1 MFYLYF
7 LPVLCT
13 FPAKQVSSLYA
24 PCRYQ
29 RHTNKLYQ
37 DTEASCISLNNTYK
51 QNVDFRLIS
60 KYFCCTRY
68 MNHLLQ
74 YRNQYISAAN
84 KAPNHLNLHIT
95 TTIHSPYISLTAIQY
110 LRSTLL
116 QCLSTKQQSLA
127 N

>member
-13 FPAKQVSSLYA
+13 FPAKQVSSLYV

-60 KYFCCTRY
+60 KYFCCTRD
-68 MNHLLQ
+68 MNHFLQ
-74 YRNQYISAAN
+74 YRNQYISSTD
-84 KAPNHLNLHIT
+84 KAPPTNTSTYTSPPQFTHHIYF
-95 TTIHSPYISLTAIQY
+95 SPPFNIYVLPSCNVWSNNN
-110 LRSTLL
+110 R
-116 QCLSTKQQSLA
+116 A